1 MSYNSEIVRIANEK
15 LALRREKN
23 ISLADSRKIEIYKKI
38 PEFYE
43 LKKEMISLMGECIS
57 NLDKQSYNLDEAKT
71 KLKENALKREE
82 LLVSRGYPK
91 DYTEE
96 KFDCEICSDKGYVG
110 NVKCECLK
118 QLLREIA
125 AKNSNLNSVLL
136 EDNFAN
142 FRFDVFSQE
151 KTKDGVSPR
160 ENIKYILSDVKK
172 FIDGFN
178 DKYTKNLLF
187 IGKSGVGK
195 TFLASCIAKKLLD
208 DGYDVYYQSA
218 GKITEMAEDYRFKR
232 NTSDELHNEIERLYE
247 TDLLIIDDLGCE
259 FSNSYTVSILYEIIN
274 KRLMYKKKMIITT
287 NYSLKQ
293 LNEVYTE
300 RLFSRFLGE
309 FNISEFIGDD
319 LRLKNI

>member
-15 LALRREKN
+15 LALRRDKN
-23 ISLADSRKIEIYKKI
+23 INAAELRKAEIYKKI
-38 PEFYE
+38 PDYYE

-57 NLDKQSYNLDEAKT
+57 NLDKDGYNLNN
-71 KLKENALKREE
+71 LKSRLRDNAAKREN
-82 LLVSRGYPK
+82 LLLSNGYPK

-96 KFDCEICSDKGYVG
+96 KFDCEKCSDKGYVG
-110 NVKCECLK
+110 TEKCECLK

-125 AKNSNLNSVLL
+125 AKSSNLNSVLS
-136 EDNFAN
+136 EDNFSN
-142 FRFDVFSQE
+142 FRFDVFSDE
-151 KTKDGVSPR
+151 KTSDGISPR

-178 DKYTKNLLF
+178 DKYTKSLLF

-195 TFLASCIAKKLLD
+195 TYLASCIAKKLLD

-259 FSNSYTVSILYEIIN
+259 FSNSYTISILYEIIN

-293 LNEVYTE
+293 LNDVYTE

-319 LRLKNI
+319 LRVKNL